1 MSVEGKMPPARIQRM
16 LNKSAGIRATADI
29 PQDEAP
35 KPADPQTP
43 VGMRGALAAAQAR
56 IAELEAQSALGELIP
71 LNAISANPKQPRR
84 HFDQKALQA
93 LADSIKEQGLM
104 QPVLVRRVAGHEEQY
119 HLVVGERRFRAH
131 QLNNAAHIKA
141 IVVDLDDADMALWA
155 LSENINREDLS
166 DYEIAQSLLDVAKEF
181 PTKTRMAEELGMARP
196 HMYRYF
202 KFQKLPDFVLED
214 LAANRFNLGA
224 SQADDIARVLEQYG
238 EPAKLA
244 LAEFWPKVVAKELEQ
259 TKLAAK
265 IEARLSR
272 NVHTS
277 SGEAS
282 EQKLQAAGK
291 VAGLVRKDGR
301 NFTVKIKT
309 AMLNEQNE
317 RELRALLAR
326 MFPS

>member
-1 MSVEGKMPPARIQRM
+1 MSAETKTPPARIQRM
-16 LNKSAGIRATADI
+16 LTKSAGIRATADI
-29 PQDEAP
+29 PQEEAP
-35 KPADPQTP
+35 KPAAPQTP

-56 IAELEAQSALGELIP
+56 IAELEAQSSLGELIP
-71 LNAISANPKQPRR
+71 LSAISANPKQPRR

-104 QPVLVRRVAGHEEQY
+104 QPVLVRRISESDDQY

-131 QLNNAAHIKA
+131 QLNNAEHIKA

-166 DYEIAQSLLDVAKEF
+166 DYEIAQSLFDVANEF

-202 KFQKLPDFVLED
+202 KFQKLPDFVLQD
-214 LAANRFNLGA
+214 LEANRFNLGA

-259 TKLAAK
+259 TKLAGK

-301 NFTVKIKT
+301 NFTIKIKT

-317 RELRALLAR
+317 SELRALLAR

>member
-35 KPADPQTP
+35 KPSDPQTP

-104 QPVLVRRVAGHEEQY
+104 QPVLVRRVAGQEEQY

-317 RELRALLAR
+317 RDLRALLAR

>member
-1 MSVEGKMPPARIQRM
+1 MSAEGKLPPARIQRM
-16 LNKSAGIRATADI
+16 LTKSAGIRATADI

-56 IAELEAQSALGELIP
+56 IAELEAQSSLGQLIP
-71 LNAISANPKQPRR
+71 LSAISANPKQPRR
-84 HFDQKALQA
+84 YFDQEALQA

-104 QPVLVRRVAGHEEQY
+104 QPVLVRRVTGTTDQY

-131 QLNNAAHIKA
+131 QLNKASHIKA

-166 DYEIAQSLLDVAKEF
+166 DYEIAQSLVDVSNDF
-181 PTKTRMAEELGMARP
+181 PNKTRMAEELGMARP
-196 HMYRYF
+196 HMYRFF
-202 KFQKLPDFVLED
+202 KFQKLPDFVIAD

-224 SQADDIARVLEQYG
+224 SQADELARVLDAHG
-238 EPAKLA
+238 EAAKLA
-244 LAEFWPKVVAKELEQ
+244 LKEFWPKVVAKELEQ

-265 IEARLSR
+265 IEATVSR
-272 NVHTS
+272 SVHTS
-277 SGEAS
+277 TGDAN
-282 EQKLQAAGK
+282 EQKLQSAGK
-291 VAGLVRKDGR
+291 VAGVVRKDGR
-301 NFTVKIKT
+301 NFTIKIKT

-317 RELRALLAR
+317 RELRAVLAK
-326 MFPS
+326 MFPA